1 MYRLPVVI
9 QGHQRVVNRLR
20 PEDTK
25 KVLEKVFQQLK
36 KQPDPKARHL
46 DNLRSVSQGVQRE
59 LFHTGGRYPASGKA
73 LFGDAYEVWS
83 EDMACI
89 LQGTCLPGSTKY
101 CRTKSMFGKLEL
113 GDIMQGSSGTKT
125 HLMSTYTLAAAPKY
139 RGIHTLAASGLKPQ
153 QQAPPQKKVYQI
165 DGTPVNARMK
175 SGLPQELW
183 NEDIAC
189 VLQGTCLPGS
199 TRYCRTKSMFG
210 SLQLADVMQGTP
222 HRAYSTQSSSS
233 EGNQSPATGTQLTQR
248 ERLKRA
254 VKDYGSTVIVFH
266 VCISLMS
273 LGGFYL
279 AVSSGL
285 DVQALL
291 TTIGFSS
298 DVVAS
303 RLATGTSTFLVA
315 YGVHKL
321 FAPAR
326 IAVTLTCTPF
336 IVRYLRGIG
345 FLKVKPVAIPK

>member
-9 QGHQRVVNRLR
+9 QGHQRVANRLR
-20 PEDTK
+20 TEDAK
-25 KVLEKVFQQLK
+25 KVVEKAFQQLK

-46 DNLRSVSQGVQRE
+46 DHLQTISQGVQRE
-59 LFHTGGRYPASGKA
+59 QFHTGGRYPASGKA
-73 LFGDAYEVWS
+73 LFGDAYEEWS
-83 EDMACI
+83 DDMACI

-101 CRTKSMFGKLEL
+101 CRTKSMFGKLEQ
-113 GDIMQGSSGTKT
+113 GDVMQGTLGSKVR
-125 HLMSTYTLAAAPKY
+125 LMSTLGLAAAPHF
-139 RGIHTLAASGLKPQ
+139 RGVHTLAAPSCVKPQ
-153 QQAPPQKKVYQI
+153 AMPLKNAHKG
-165 DGTPVNARMK
+165 DGTPVNVRMK
-175 SGLPQELW
+175 SGLPRELW
-183 NEDIAC
+183 NDEIAC
-189 VLQGTCLPGS
+189 ILQGTCLPGS

-210 SLQLADVMQGTP
+210 SLELVDVMQGVP
-222 HRAYSTQSSSS
+222 RRSYSTQPSSN
-233 EGNQSPATGTQLTQR
+233 GNPSPDASAQLTQR
-248 ERLKRA
+248 QRLKRA

-285 DVQALL
+285 DVPALL

-298 DVVAS
+298 ELVAS
-303 RLATGTSTFLVA
+303 RIATGTSTFLMA

-336 IVRYLRGIG
+336 IVRYLRGVGI
-345 FLKVKPVAIPK
+345 LKVKPVTLGK